1 LSLKCD
7 ELLSNFDFKR
17 APLRQGVPVVPTR
30 AGAGHDHD
38 DGGVAAAAAAA
49 ARGAHAVRLAG
60 PVHDNVRVGG
70 EVDDDEV
77 RQVGARDARGGPLG
91 RA

>member
-1 LSLKCD
+1 
-7 ELLSNFDFKR
+7 
-17 APLRQGVPVVPTR
+17 
-30 AGAGHDHD
+30 
-38 DGGVAAAAAAA
+38 
-49 ARGAHAVRLAG
+49 
-60 PVHDNVRVGG
+60 VHDNVRVGG